1 MTSLRTRGRVESNFR
16 RFLVRRWLLLAAL
29 VAAVPMT
36 SPAVAIAAPAPS
48 RPVPQAT
55 VPSGFTDTLVS
66 DQSTTPISITALPDG
81 RAVVLE
87 KHGYVRV
94 IQNGALLPQVAL
106 VRTVC
111 QTSERGMLGFAVDPN
126 FLANG
131 YVYIYY
137 TRPNASAPGGCVNRV
152 SRFTMFG
159 NAIFSD
165 SELVLVDNIG
175 SPAGNHNGGSVAIG
189 NDGYLYIAVGDGG
202 CDPRDDSGC
211 GGGNNAAQDLSLLN
225 GKILRVDRASGAPAA
240 GNPFSGAGTAIC
252 RTRGNSPST
261 PTTICREIFAYGLR
275 NPWRFAFDPNTGA
288 TKFHI
293 NDVGQNTREE
303 VNLGILGA
311 NYGWPAREGQCAQGQ
326 NPVCPPPAGNL
337 GYTQPITDYPH
348 GTGDYITGG
357 AFVPNG
363 AWSSAYDGGYLYADG
378 NPGRIFF
385 KPAVGNPNPSFA
397 TGGDLAGV
405 SDIGF
410 VMEPTGWALYY
421 VSPVNDEIRKITYN
435 TTPAASPGN
444 LAFASVTPSQRVFDS
459 RNAGP
464 LTGVIRAGTSR
475 LINVVPSQGD
485 HRAALVNI
493 TMVRPTSTAFVT
505 AWQPRTTKPTAS
517 NINVATGKI
526 AANASIV
533 PIDGDGNVL
542 LFVNATSHL
551 IVDVLGFF
559 DVTSGGSAQA
569 GRLVPTD
576 PIRAADTRQPANG
589 TDNQYTRTTDGLDE
603 VVNVPIEGQW
613 GVGTDTSAVAL
624 IVTGISANAVSSG
637 YVVVLPHGGTIP
649 SSSNVNTNGGGEVRS
664 NLVIVPVGADGSVD
678 VRLRTTAH
686 VVVDVVGSFTDGT
699 APNLTDGTFVPLA
712 PTRVVDSRIALGF
725 NRLAATGTGS
735 VNPSVVP
742 NNAMAVAQNIVVVKT
757 GGTGYLTAYPT
768 GLSVPNVSNINA
780 NGPNQTRSAMA
791 ITGVGTGG
799 SVSYY
804 TSFPTDVVVDVTGYF
819 NPATF

>member
-1 MTSLRTRGRVESNFR
+1 M
-16 RFLVRRWLLLAAL
+16 RRWLLLAAM
-29 VAAVPMT
+29 VVTAVPMA
-36 SPAVAIAAPAPS
+36 SPAAAAPQPE
-48 RPVPQAT
+48 RPPVPQAT
-55 VPSGFTDTLVS
+55 VPSGFTDQLVS
-66 DQSTTPISITALPDG
+66 DQSTTPIAVTALPDG

-87 KHGYVRV
+87 KHGFVRV
-94 IQNGALLPQVAL
+94 IKNGVLLPEVAL
-106 VRTVC
+106 VKSVC
-111 QTSERGMLGFAVDPN
+111 QQSERGMLGFAVDPA

-131 YVYIYY
+131 YVYLYY
-137 TRPNASAPGGCVNRV
+137 TRSNASAPGGCVNRV

-159 NAIFSD
+159 NSIFPD

-175 SPAGNHNGGSVAIG
+175 SPGGNHNGGDVAIG
-189 NDGYLYIAVGDGG
+189 NDGYLYISVGDGG

-211 GGGNNAAQDLSLLN
+211 GGANDAAQDLSLLN
-225 GKILRVDRASGAPAA
+225 GKILRVDRANGAPAP

-261 PTTICREIFAYGLR
+261 PTTICREIYAYGLR
-275 NPWRFAFDPNTGA
+275 NPWRLAFDPNTGA

-303 VNLGILGA
+303 VDLGILGA
-311 NYGWPAREGQCAQGQ
+311 NYGWPAREGQCARGE
-326 NPVCPPPAGNL
+326 NPVCQGPDGNL
-337 GYTQPITDYPH
+337 GYTQPITDYSH
-348 GTGDYITGG
+348 FIGEYITGG

-363 AWSSAYDGGYLYADG
+363 AWGGEHDGGYLYADG

-385 KPAVGNPNPSFA
+385 KPAVGNPNPSFV
-397 TGGDLAGV
+397 TGVAGV
-405 SDIGF
+405 SDIDF

-421 VSPVNDEIRKITYN
+421 VSPSTDEIRKITYN
-435 TTPAASPGN
+435 TAPAVSPGN
-444 LAFASVTPSQRVFDS
+444 LAFSSVTPSQRVFDS

-464 LTGVIRAGTSR
+464 LTGTIRAGTSR
-475 LINVVPSQGD
+475 LINVVAAQGN

-517 NINVATGKI
+517 NINVATGQI

-533 PIDGDGNVL
+533 PIDADGNVL
-542 LFVNATSHL
+542 VFVNATSHL

-559 DVTSGGSAQA
+559 DTTTGGAAQA

-576 PIRAADTRQPANG
+576 PVRAADTRQLANG
-589 TDNQYTRTTDGLDE
+589 TTNQYTRTTDGPDS

-624 IVTGISANAVSSG
+624 IVTGIAAMPLASG
-637 YVVVLPHGGTIP
+637 YIVALPHGGTIP
-649 SSSNVNTNGGGEVRS
+649 GSSNVNTNGGGEVRS

-678 VRLRTTAH
+678 LRLRRTAN
-686 VVVDVVGSFTDGT
+686 VLVDVVGSFTDGT
-699 APNLTDGTFVPLA
+699 APNLTDGTFVPLS
-712 PTRVVDSRIALGF
+712 PTRVVDSRIAVGF
-725 NRLAATGTGS
+725 SRLSAAGTGS
-735 VNPSVVP
+735 VNPSAVP
-742 NNAMAVAQNIVVVKT
+742 NDAMAVAQNIVVVRT
-757 GGTGYLTAYPT
+757 GGTGFLTAYPT
-768 GLSVPNVSNINA
+768 GLSAPGVSNVNA

-791 ITGVGTGG
+791 LTRVGADGSAG

-804 TSFPTDVVVDVTGYF
+804 VSFPTDVVVDVTGYF
-819 NPATF
+819 NPETF

>member
-1 MTSLRTRGRVESNFR
+1 
-16 RFLVRRWLLLAAL
+16 LLLLVTAL
-29 VAAVPMT
+29 VAAVPVG
-36 SPAVAIAAPAPS
+36 SAAAAPAATVAPT

-55 VPSGFTDTLVS
+55 VPVGFTDTLVAG
-66 DQSTTPISITALPDG
+66 DTETATPIAIAPLPDG
-81 RAVVLE
+81 RAIVLE
-87 KHGYVRV
+87 KHGYVR
-94 IQNGALLPQVAL
+94 IIKDGAMLPGNAL
-106 VRTVC
+106 VKSVC
-111 QTSERGMLGFAVDPN
+111 QQSERGLLGAAPDPS
-126 FLANG
+126 FLSNG
-131 YVYIYY
+131 YVYLYY
-137 TRPNASAPGGCVNRV
+137 TRVNASAPGGCVNRV
-152 SRFTMFG
+152 SRFTMTG
-159 NAIFSD
+159 NTISNA

-175 SPAGNHNGGSVAIG
+175 SPGGNHNGGDVAIG
-189 NDGYLYIAVGDGG
+189 NDGFLYISVGDGG

-211 GGGNNAAQDLSLLN
+211 AGGNDAAQDLSLLN
-225 GKILRVDRASGAPAA
+225 GKILRVDRATGAPAP
-240 GNPFSGAGTAIC
+240 GNPFSGAGTAVC

-261 PTTICREIFAYGLR
+261 PGTICQEIFAYGLR

-293 NDVGQNTREE
+293 NDVGQGTREE
-303 VNLGILGA
+303 VDLGILGA
-311 NYGWPAREGQCAQGQ
+311 NYGWPVREGQCAQGQ
-326 NPVCPPPAGNL
+326 NPVCAPPAGNL
-337 GYTQPITDYPH
+337 GYTQPITDYQH

-363 AWSSAYDGGYLYADG
+363 AWGSSYDGGYLYADG

-397 TGGDLAGV
+397 IGGDLAGV

-410 VMEPTGWALYY
+410 VMEAGGWALYY
-421 VSPVNDEIRKITYN
+421 VSPVNNQVRKITY
-435 TTPAASPGN
+435 TTSPAVSPGN
-444 LAFASVTPSQRVFDS
+444 LAFSSVTPSQRVFDS

-475 LINVVPSQGD
+475 LINVVATQGT

-517 NINVATGKI
+517 NINAASGEI

-533 PIDGDGNVL
+533 PIDEDGNVL
-542 LFVNATSHL
+542 LFVSATSHL

-559 DVTSGGSAQA
+559 DTTTAGAAQA

-589 TDNQYTRTTDGLDE
+589 GSNQYTRTTDGLDD
-603 VVNVPIEGQW
+603 VVNVPIEGLW

-624 IVTGISANAVSSG
+624 IVTGVSANPVASG
-637 YVVVLPHGGTIP
+637 YVVVLPHGGTVP
-649 SSSNVNTNGGGEVRS
+649 ASSNVNTNGGGEVRS

-678 VRLRTTAH
+678 LRLRTTAH
-686 VVVDVVGSFTDGT
+686 VLVDVVGSFTDSS
-699 APNLTDGTFVPLA
+699 APNVADGTFVPLA
-712 PTRVVDSRIALGF
+712 PTRVVDSRTSTGF
-725 NRLAATGTGS
+725 ARLSAGGTGS
-735 VNPSVVP
+735 VNPTAVP
-742 NNAMAVAQNIVVVKT
+742 NNATAVAQNIVVVKT

-768 GLSVPNVSNINA
+768 GLSVPGVSNVNA
-780 NGPNQTRSAMA
+780 NGPGQTRSAMA
-791 ITGVGTGG
+791 LTGVGTGG
-799 SVSYY
+799 SLSYY

-819 NPATF
+819 NATVVM